1 MNKYTTLVC
10 PGAGA
15 GAGSRSRNFS
25 IPAPAPAKSFGSDRL
40 RLRLRNPAKISVN
53 LQLSG
58 WVFTYKLL
66 HSCDQLRYVGQPE
79 LGNRPTVVR
88 SCYDIA
94 CSSNVVEFLTELG
107 CR

>member
-1 MNKYTTLVC
+1 MIKYTTLVC

-15 GAGSRSRNFS
+15 GARSRSRNFS
-25 IPAPAPAKSFGSDRL
+25 IAVPAPAPAKSFGSD

-58 WVFTYKLL
+58 RVFTYKLL